1 MRYWQVGPTAHT
13 HMTLGYG
20 SNESRLEFVQ
30 GTARDGS
37 PWADDVRLIGDGAS
51 DLLHLLLGRLPGWT
65 VSLRDDGAVAPDI
78 PGAVPLRHAHHY
90 LWHLSSCPPDP
101 DWARPKLPPRVHFVP
116 ALEVDIDQL
125 QTVRERAYLPGH
137 PDRSVDRSRHL
148 VPLLTGALYGRNLAC
163 STVALLGPQPIGAI
177 LANAEVGPPALPG
190 PGFTDL
196 FRDPECSLRGIG
208 SLLMKYALATAYLDG
223 LAEDLRLAVTEG
235 NPARR
240 LYERLGFRHVYSTRT
255 LRLPGD
261 SQSQ

>member
-1 MRYWQVGPTAHT
+1 MRYRQVDPMVHT
-13 HMTLGYG
+13 RMTLGYG
-20 SNESRLEFVQ
+20 QNESRVEFVQ

-51 DLLHLLLGRLPGWT
+51 DLVHVLLDKLPGWT
-65 VSLRDDGAVAPDI
+65 VSLRDGGGASPDI
-78 PGAVPLRHAHHY
+78 PGAVPLRHVHHY
-90 LWHLSSCPPDP
+90 LRHLPSCPPDP
-101 DWARPKLPPRVHFVP
+101 DWARPRLPPGVHLVP
-116 ALEVDIDQL
+116 ASEVDIEQL
-125 QTVRERAYLPGH
+125 RHVRERAYPPGH
-137 PDRSVDRSRHL
+137 PDRSADRSRHL
-148 VPLLTGALYGRNLAC
+148 VPLLTGALYGPNLAC

-177 LANAEVGPPALPG
+177 LANAEMGPPALPG

-208 SLLMKYALATAYLDG
+208 SLLMKYAVATSHLDG

-255 LRLPGD
+255 LRLPD